1 MTKIAVN
8 KRLLKSLLIMGAVV
22 EARDAYTGGR
32 LWRVSQ
38 FAKLLAS
45 KVGLDY
51 NGIILITVGGYLHD
65 LGKVGVPDEIL
76 RKPSSLSNEEYD
88 IVKTHPVIGHELISA
103 HPLSDLAHDPI
114 RHHHEKID
122 GKGYPDGLD
131 GDSIS
136 LHSRIISIADAFD
149 AMTSSRSY
157 RQGLSIEEAL
167 SRLDQARDAQFDGRL
182 VNHFMEIGKNDELK
196 HVVRHSDEK
205 IPILNCP
212 NCGPVIAVSRNAC
225 DGDIAYCRVCAS
237 EVKLHRSGDFFE
249 VEGTGSFGN
258 AEQIKPEA
266 DMGPLDDFI
275 KQVPAE
281 LYV

>member
-1 MTKIAVN
+1 
-8 KRLLKSLLIMGAVV
+8 MGAVV
-22 EARDAYTGGR
+22 EARDAYTGGH

-45 KVGLDY
+45 KMGRDY
-51 NGIILITVGGYLHD
+51 NSIILITVGGYLHD

-76 RKPSSLSNEEYD
+76 RKPSNLSNEEYD
-88 IVKTHPVIGHELISA
+88 IVKTHPVIGHELISE

-131 GDSIS
+131 GDTIS

-149 AMTSSRSY
+149 AMTSSRPY

-167 SRLDQARDAQFDGRL
+167 SRLDQARETQFDGRL
-182 VNHFMEIGKNDELK
+182 VNHFMEIAKNDELK

-249 VEGTGSFGN
+249 VEGTGRLGN
-258 AEQIKPEA
+258 AGQIKPVA
-266 DMGPLDDFI
+266 DMGPIDDFI